1 MENRF
6 MNMLPHLGWNLRF
19 KKFVFVLVLFGVS
32 ACYLGDERETKPQKK
47 TVPPLEQLAI
57 SLSEKGFYFQP
68 QRLVVLTFLDHE
80 GKKSPYGEI
89 LAEKLT
95 TELVKKDRFQIL
107 DRLANEKV
115 LKESGLGLDVPT
127 DTATLRKIGDV
138 LKLDVIITG
147 IVTPYQ
153 DGVFVN
159 TRLIEIKSG
168 LILKADEVYVRI
180 DG

>member
-1 MENRF
+1 

>member
-1 MENRF
+1 MNRS
-6 MNMLPHLGWNLRF
+6 PHSGWNLRF
-19 KKFVFVLVLFGVS
+19 RVITIFFFLFSVS
-32 ACYLGDERETKPQKK
+32 ACYLGEERESKPKK
-47 TVPPLEQLAI
+47 ASTPPLEQLAV

-68 QRLVVLTFLDHE
+68 QRLVVLTFLDNE

-107 DRLANEKV
+107 DRLANQKV
-115 LKESGLGLDVPT
+115 LKEAGLGLDAST

>member
-1 MENRF
+1 
-6 MNMLPHLGWNLRF
+6 MLHHLGWNLHF
-19 KKFVFVLVLFGVS
+19 KGFILALVLGVFS
-32 ACYLGDERETKPQKK
+32 ACYLGEERESKPKK
-47 TVPPLEQLAI
+47 PTVPPLEQLAI

-68 QRLVVLTFLDHE
+68 ERLVVLTFLDNE

-95 TELVKKDRFQIL
+95 TELVKKDRFLIL
-107 DRLANEKV
+107 DRLANQKV
-115 LKESGLGLDVPT
+115 LKEAGLSLDSPT
-127 DTATLRKIGDV
+127 DTATLRKIGEV
-138 LKLDVIITG
+138 LKVGVIITG

-159 TRLIEIKSG
+159 TRLIEIKTG

>member
-1 MENRF
+1 MNR
-6 MNMLPHLGWNLRF
+6 LPHSGWNLPFRILSLI
-19 KKFVFVLVLFGVS
+19 VFLLSVN
-32 ACYLGDERETKPQKK
+32 ACYLGEERESKPKK
-47 TVPPLEQLAI
+47 IITPPLEQLAI
-57 SLSEKGFYFQP
+57 SLSEKGSYFQP
-68 QRLVVLTFLDHE
+68 ERLVVLTFLDHE

-107 DRLANEKV
+107 DRLANEKA
-115 LKESGLGLDVPT
+115 LKEAGIGLDAAT

-138 LKLDVIITG
+138 LKLGVIITG

>member
-1 MENRF
+1 MGNRF
-6 MNMLPHLGWNLRF
+6 MNMLLHLGWNLRF
-19 KKFVFVLVLFGVS
+19 KFFIIFFFLSFFS
-32 ACYLGDERETKPQKK
+32 ACYLGEERESKPKK
-47 TVPPLEQLAI
+47 PPTPPLEQLAL
-57 SLSEKGFYFQP
+57 SLSENGFYFQP
-68 QRLVVLTFLDHE
+68 QRLVVLTFLDNE

-95 TELVKKDRFQIL
+95 TELVKKDRFLVL
-107 DRLANEKV
+107 DRLANHKV
-115 LKESGLGLDVPT
+115 LKEAGLGLDSPT
-127 DTATLRKIGDV
+127 DTATLRKIGEV

-159 TRLIEIKSG
+159 TRLIEIKTG

>member
-1 MENRF
+1 
-6 MNMLPHLGWNLRF
+6 MNMLHHLGWNLHF
-19 KKFVFVLVLFGVS
+19 KGFILALVLGVFS
-32 ACYLGDERETKPQKK
+32 ACYLGEERESKPKK
-47 TVPPLEQLAI
+47 PTVPPLEQLAI

-68 QRLVVLTFLDHE
+68 ERLVVLTFLDNE

-95 TELVKKDRFQIL
+95 TELVKKDRFLIL
-107 DRLANEKV
+107 DRLANQKV
-115 LKESGLGLDVPT
+115 LKEAGLSLDSPT
-127 DTATLRKIGDV
+127 DTATLRKIGEV
-138 LKLDVIITG
+138 LKVGVIITG

-159 TRLIEIKSG
+159 TRLIEIKTG

>member
-6 MNMLPHLGWNLRF
+6 MNMLLRLGWNLHFR
-19 KKFVFVLVLFGVS
+19 VFALVLLMGIFS
-32 ACYLGDERETKPQKK
+32 ACYLGEERETKPKK
-47 TVPPLEQLAI
+47 PSIPPLEQLAV

-68 QRLVVLTFLDHE
+68 ERLVVLTFLDNE

-95 TELVKKDRFQIL
+95 TELVKKDRFLIL
-107 DRLANEKV
+107 DRLANQKV
-115 LKESGLGLDVPT
+115 LKEAGLSLDSPT
-127 DTATLRKIGDV
+127 DTATLRKIGEV
-138 LKLDVIITG
+138 LKVGVIITG

-159 TRLIEIKSG
+159 TRLIEIKTG

>member
-1 MENRF
+1 
-6 MNMLPHLGWNLRF
+6 MNMLLRLGWNLHFR
-19 KKFVFVLVLFGVS
+19 VFALVLLMGIFS
-32 ACYLGDERETKPQKK
+32 ACYLGEERETKPKK
-47 TVPPLEQLAI
+47 PSIPPLEQLAV

-68 QRLVVLTFLDHE
+68 ERLVVLTFLDNE

-95 TELVKKDRFQIL
+95 TELVKKDRFLIL
-107 DRLANEKV
+107 DRLANQKV
-115 LKESGLGLDVPT
+115 LKEAGLSLDSPT
-127 DTATLRKIGDV
+127 DTATLRKIGEV
-138 LKLDVIITG
+138 LKVGVIITG

-159 TRLIEIKSG
+159 TRLIEIKTG

>member
-6 MNMLPHLGWNLRF
+6 MNRSLHSGWNLRF
-19 KKFVFVLVLFGVS
+19 RIFTVFVLLFSVS
-32 ACYLGDERETKPQKK
+32 ACYLGEERESKPKK
-47 TVPPLEQLAI
+47 IGVPPLEQLAV

-68 QRLVVLTFLDHE
+68 QRLVVLTFLDNE

-107 DRLANEKV
+107 DRLANQKV
-115 LKESGLGLDVPT
+115 LKEAGLGLDAPT

>member
-1 MENRF
+1 
-6 MNMLPHLGWNLRF
+6 MNMLLRLGWNLHFRIF
-19 KKFVFVLVLFGVS
+19 ALVLLMGIFS
-32 ACYLGDERETKPQKK
+32 ACYLGEERETKPKK
-47 TVPPLEQLAI
+47 PSIPPLEQLAV

-68 QRLVVLTFLDHE
+68 ERLVVLTFLDNE

-95 TELVKKDRFQIL
+95 TELVKKDRFLIL
-107 DRLANEKV
+107 DRLANQKV
-115 LKESGLGLDVPT
+115 LKEAGLSLDSPT
-127 DTATLRKIGDV
+127 DTATLRKIGEV
-138 LKLDVIITG
+138 LKVGVIITG

-159 TRLIEIKSG
+159 TRLIEIKTG

>member
-1 MENRF
+1 MGNRF
-6 MNMLPHLGWNLRF
+6 MNMLPHLEWKLRF
-19 KKFVFVLVLFGVS
+19 NFILLFLIS
-32 ACYLGDERETKPQKK
+32 IPLSSCYLGEERESKPKK
-47 TVPPLEQLAI
+47 PTTPPLEQLAT

-68 QRLVVLTFLDHE
+68 ERLVVLTFLDNE
-80 GKKSPYGEI
+80 GKKSPYGDI

-95 TELVKKDRFQIL
+95 TELVKRDRFQIL
-107 DRLANEKV
+107 DRLANQKV
-115 LKESGLGLDVPT
+115 LKEAGLSLDSPT
-127 DTATLRKIGDV
+127 DTATLRKIGEV

-159 TRLIEIKSG
+159 TRLIEIKTG

>member
-1 MENRF
+1 MNR
-6 MNMLPHLGWNLRF
+6 LPLLGWNLPFRILSILIF
-19 KKFVFVLVLFGVS
+19 LLSVN
-32 ACYLGDERETKPQKK
+32 ACYFGEERESKPKK
-47 TVPPLEQLAI
+47 LPTPPLEQLAT
-57 SLSEKGFYFQP
+57 SLSESGFYFKP
-68 QRLVVLTFLDHE
+68 QRLVVLTFLDNE

-95 TELVKKDRFQIL
+95 TELVKKERFQIL
-107 DRLANEKV
+107 DRLANQKV
-115 LKESGLGLDVPT
+115 LKEAGLGLDIPT

>member
-6 MNMLPHLGWNLRF
+6 MNMLLRLGWNLHFRIF
-19 KKFVFVLVLFGVS
+19 ALVLLMGIFS
-32 ACYLGDERETKPQKK
+32 ACYLGEERETKPKK
-47 TVPPLEQLAI
+47 PSIPPLEQLAV

-68 QRLVVLTFLDHE
+68 ERLVVLTFLDNE

-95 TELVKKDRFQIL
+95 TELVKKDRFLIL
-107 DRLANEKV
+107 DRLANQKV
-115 LKESGLGLDVPT
+115 LKEAGLSLDSPT
-127 DTATLRKIGDV
+127 DTATLRKIGEV
-138 LKLDVIITG
+138 LKVGVIITG

-159 TRLIEIKSG
+159 TRLIEIKTG

>member
-6 MNMLPHLGWNLRF
+6 MNMLLRLGWNLLFR
-19 KKFVFVLVLFGVS
+19 VFTLLLIGIFS
-32 ACYLGDERETKPQKK
+32 ACYLGEERESKPKK
-47 TVPPLEQLAI
+47 PPTPPLEQLAV
-57 SLSEKGFYFQP
+57 SLSERGLYFHP
-68 QRLVVLTFLDHE
+68 ERLVVLTFLDNE

-95 TELVKKDRFQIL
+95 TELVKKDRYLVL
-107 DRLANEKV
+107 DRLANQKV
-115 LKESGLGLDVPT
+115 LKEAGLSLDSPT
-127 DTATLRKIGDV
+127 DTATLRKIGEV

-159 TRLIEIKSG
+159 TRLIEIKTG

>member
-1 MENRF
+1 
-6 MNMLPHLGWNLRF
+6 MNMLHHLGWNLHF
-19 KKFVFVLVLFGVS
+19 KGFILALVLGVFS
-32 ACYLGDERETKPQKK
+32 ACYLGEERESKPKK
-47 TVPPLEQLAI
+47 PTVPPLEQLAI

-68 QRLVVLTFLDHE
+68 ERLVVLTFLDNE

-95 TELVKKDRFQIL
+95 TELVKKDRFLIL
-107 DRLANEKV
+107 DRLANQKV
-115 LKESGLGLDVPT
+115 LKEAGLSLDAPT
-127 DTATLRKIGDV
+127 DTATLRKIGEV
-138 LKLDVIITG
+138 LKVGVIITG

-159 TRLIEIKSG
+159 TRLIEIKTG

>member
-1 MENRF
+1 
-6 MNMLPHLGWNLRF
+6 MNMLPHLVWKLRF
-19 KKFVFVLVLFGVS
+19 NIIIFNLFLFSLS
-32 ACYLGDERETKPQKK
+32 ACYLGEERETKPKK
-47 TVPPLEQLAI
+47 PTVPPLEQLAI

-68 QRLVVLTFLDHE
+68 VRLVVLTFLDNE
-80 GKKSPYGEI
+80 GKKSPYGDI

-107 DRLANEKV
+107 DRLANQKV
-115 LKESGLGLDVPT
+115 LKEAGLSLDSPT
-127 DTATLRKIGDV
+127 DTATLRKIGEV

-159 TRLIEIKSG
+159 TRLIEIKTG

>member
-6 MNMLPHLGWNLRF
+6 MNMLPHLVWKLRF
-19 KKFVFVLVLFGVS
+19 NIIIFNLFLFSLS
-32 ACYLGDERETKPQKK
+32 ACYLGEERETKPKK
-47 TVPPLEQLAI
+47 PTVPPLEQLAI

-68 QRLVVLTFLDHE
+68 VRLVVLTFLDNE
-80 GKKSPYGEI
+80 GKKSPYGDI

-107 DRLANEKV
+107 DRLANQKV
-115 LKESGLGLDVPT
+115 LKEAGLSLDSPT
-127 DTATLRKIGDV
+127 DTATLRKIGEV

-159 TRLIEIKSG
+159 TRLIEIKTG

>member
-1 MENRF
+1 
-6 MNMLPHLGWNLRF
+6 MNMLPLLEWKLRF
-19 KKFVFVLVLFGVS
+19 KILYFLFLLMAAN
-32 ACYLGDERETKPQKK
+32 ACYLGDERETKPKK
-47 TVPPLEQLAI
+47 PTVPPLEQLAS

-68 QRLVVLTFLDHE
+68 ERLVVLTFLDNE

-95 TELVKKDRFQIL
+95 TELVKKDRFLIL
-107 DRLANEKV
+107 DRLANQKA
-115 LKESGLGLDVPT
+115 LKEAGLSLDSPT
-127 DTATLRKIGDV
+127 DTATLRKIGEV

-153 DGVFVN
+153 EGVFVN
-159 TRLIEIKSG
+159 TRLIEIKTG

>member
-6 MNMLPHLGWNLRF
+6 MNMLHHLGWNLHF
-19 KKFVFVLVLFGVS
+19 KGFILALVLGVFS
-32 ACYLGDERETKPQKK
+32 ACYLGEERESKPKK
-47 TVPPLEQLAI
+47 PTVPPLEQLAI

-68 QRLVVLTFLDHE
+68 ERLVVLTFLDNE

-95 TELVKKDRFQIL
+95 TELVKKDRFLIL
-107 DRLANEKV
+107 DRLANQKV
-115 LKESGLGLDVPT
+115 LKEAGLSLDAPT
-127 DTATLRKIGDV
+127 DTATLRKIGEV
-138 LKLDVIITG
+138 LKVGVIITG

-159 TRLIEIKSG
+159 TRLIEIKTG

>member
-6 MNMLPHLGWNLRF
+6 MNMLLHSGWNLLF
-19 KKFVFVLVLFGVS
+19 KNLVLLFFLLTTS
-32 ACYLGDERETKPQKK
+32 ACYLGEERESKPKK
-47 TVPPLEQLAI
+47 PSIPPLEQLAI

-68 QRLVVLTFLDHE
+68 QRLVVLTFLDNE

-107 DRLANEKV
+107 DRLANQKV
-115 LKESGLGLDVPT
+115 LKEAGLGLDSST

>member
-6 MNMLPHLGWNLRF
+6 MNMLPHLGWNLHFKRF
-19 KKFVFVLVLFGVS
+19 FLALILFSIS
-32 ACYLGDERETKPQKK
+32 ACYLGEERESKPKK
-47 TVPPLEQLAI
+47 ATVPPLEQLAV

-80 GKKSPYGEI
+80 GKKSPYGDI

-95 TELVKKDRFQIL
+95 TELVKRDRFQIL

-115 LKESGLGLDVPT
+115 LKEAGLGLDAPT

>member
-1 MENRF
+1 M
-6 MNMLPHLGWNLRF
+6 PF
-19 KKFVFVLVLFGVS
+19 KILSLFVFLFSVS
-32 ACYLGDERETKPQKK
+32 ACYLGEERESKPKK
-47 TVPPLEQLAI
+47 LTVPPLEQLAT
-57 SLSEKGFYFQP
+57 SLSESGLYFQP

-95 TELVKKDRFQIL
+95 TELVKKNRFQIL
-107 DRLANEKV
+107 DRLANQKV
-115 LKESGLGLDVPT
+115 LNEAGLGLDIPT

>member
-1 MENRF
+1 M
-6 MNMLPHLGWNLRF
+6 HF
-19 KKFVFVLVLFGVS
+19 KGFILALVLGVFS
-32 ACYLGDERETKPQKK
+32 ACYLGEERESKPKK
-47 TVPPLEQLAI
+47 PTVPPLEQLAI

-68 QRLVVLTFLDHE
+68 ERLVVLTFLDNE

-95 TELVKKDRFQIL
+95 TELVKKDRFLIL
-107 DRLANEKV
+107 DRLANQKV
-115 LKESGLGLDVPT
+115 LKEAGLSLDSPT
-127 DTATLRKIGDV
+127 DTATLRKIGEV
-138 LKLDVIITG
+138 LKVGVIITG

-159 TRLIEIKSG
+159 TRLIEIKTG

>member
-6 MNMLPHLGWNLRF
+6 MNMLHRLGWNLHF
-19 KKFVFVLVLFGVS
+19 KILFFVFILLGVS
-32 ACYLGDERETKPQKK
+32 ACYLGEERESKPQKK
-47 TVPPLEQLAI
+47 TVPPLEQLAV

-68 QRLVVLTFLDHE
+68 QRLVVLTFLDQE

-107 DRLANEKV
+107 DRLANQKV
-115 LKESGLGLDVPT
+115 LKEAGLGLDSPT

-159 TRLIEIKSG
+159 TRLIEIQSG

>member
-1 MENRF
+1 MENHF
-6 MNMLPHLGWNLRF
+6 MNMLHRLGWNLRF
-19 KKFVFVLVLFGVS
+19 KISFFVFVLLSVS
-32 ACYLGDERETKPQKK
+32 ACYLGEERESKPQKK
-47 TVPPLEQLAI
+47 VVPPLEQLAV

-68 QRLVVLTFLDHE
+68 QRLIVLTFLDQE

-107 DRLANEKV
+107 DRLANQKV
-115 LKESGLGLDVPT
+115 LKEAGLGLDSPT

-159 TRLIEIKSG
+159 TRLIEIKTG

>member
-1 MENRF
+1 
-6 MNMLPHLGWNLRF
+6 MNKLPHSEWNLPFRIF
-19 KKFVFVLVLFGVS
+19 ILFVFLFSVS
-32 ACYLGDERETKPQKK
+32 ACYVGEEREVVVQPKK
-47 TVPPLEQLAI
+47 TPVPPLEQLAI
-57 SLSEKGFYFQP
+57 SLSESGFYFKP

-107 DRLANEKV
+107 DRLANQKV
-115 LKESGLGLDVPT
+115 LKEAGLGLDTTT